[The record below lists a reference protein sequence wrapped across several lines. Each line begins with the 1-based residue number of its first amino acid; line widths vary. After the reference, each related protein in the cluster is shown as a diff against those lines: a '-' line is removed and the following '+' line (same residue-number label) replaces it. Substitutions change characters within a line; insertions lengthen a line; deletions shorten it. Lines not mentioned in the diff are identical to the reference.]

1 MKKNEFL
8 HLSDKLDILDERLD
22 SVEKLM
28 ALQENNLQYH
38 IKRTDLSEQSLAV
51 FREELQQSK
60 LLMAQIQFFGKL
72 LSWVGAGTGFIL
84 VVIQIMQALK

>member
-28 ALQENNLQYH
+28 VLQENNLQYH
-38 IKRTDLSEQSLAV
+38 IKRTDLAEQSLSV
-51 FREELQQSK
+51 FKQELEQSK
-60 LLMAQIQFFGKL
+60 MLMVQIKFFGRL
-72 LSWVGAGTGFIL
+72 LTWIGGLTGFVL
-84 VVIQIMQALK
+84 VVIQIAQALK

>member
-22 SVEKLM
+22 GVEKLM

-38 IKRTDLSEQSLAV
+38 IRRTDVAEESLAIFKQELEQS
-51 FREELQQSK
+51 K
-60 LLMAQIQFFGKL
+60 MLMVQIKFFGRL
-72 LSWVGAGTGFIL
+72 LTWVGGLTGFIL
-84 VVIQIMQALK
+84 VIIQIMQALK

>member
-8 HLSDKLDILDERLD
+8 HLSDKLDMLDERLD

-38 IKRTDLSEQSLAV
+38 IKRTDVAEQSLEV
-51 FREELQQSK
+51 FKQDLEQSK
-60 LLMAQIQFFGKL
+60 LLMIQIKFFGRL
-72 LSWVGAGTGFIL
+72 LTWVGAGTGFIL
-84 VVIQIMQALK
+84 VVIQILQALK